1 MRAFLKWSGVALFV
15 IAVLFAHSLYPK
27 KASVEEA
34 PQEPTY
40 AIPYETAWN
49 YRQSV
54 NACGPYSVAAV
65 MRALGDSAVTSEDL
79 ATTLWRPYRGYTLP
93 TTMVS
98 ALQERGFTV
107 DQRLVPMSDAE
118 KVRWL
123 RSKLEQGSPVIIL
136 IRQGGVLHYVT
147 LLGYAEQAFY
157 VYDSLQSR
165 GEGDLT
171 VDANGDLSGNVTWTD
186 EELLAQWNAGGLFG
200 LYRSYAMVVEK

>member
-1 MRAFLKWSGVALFV
+1 MVFFYG
-15 IAVLFAHSLYPK
+15 LYPER
-27 KASVEEA
+27 ANVEQA
-34 PQEPTY
+34 PQALTY
-40 AIPYETAWN
+40 AIPYEAAWN

-65 MRALGDSAVTSEDL
+65 MRALGDSAVTSEEL

-107 DQRLVPMSDAE
+107 DQRIVHMSDAE

-147 LLGYAEQAFY
+147 LLGYAEQTFY
-157 VYDSLQSR
+157 AYDSLQPR

-171 VDANGDLSGNVTWTD
+171 VDTNGDLSGNVTWTD
-186 EELLAQWNAGGLFG
+186 EELLAQWNAGGLLGF
-200 LYRSYAMVVEK
+200 YRSYAIVVGR

>member
-1 MRAFLKWSGVALFV
+1 MTLTVFFYP
-15 IAVLFAHSLYPK
+15 LYPK
-27 KASVEEA
+27 RANVEQA

-40 AIPYETAWN
+40 TIPYETAWN

-65 MRALGDSAVTSEDL
+65 MRALGDSAVTSEEL

-93 TTMVS
+93 ITMVS

-107 DQRLVPMSDAE
+107 DQRLVSMPDAE
-118 KVRWL
+118 KTRWL
-123 RSKLEQGSPVIIL
+123 RRKLAQGSPVIVL
-136 IRQGGVLHYVT
+136 IRQGGALHYVT
-147 LLGYAEQAFY
+147 LLGYTEQAFY
-157 VYDSLQSR
+157 VYDSLQPR

-186 EELLAQWNAGGLFG
+186 EELLTQWNAGGLFG
-200 LYRSYAMVVEK
+200 FYRSYAMVVEK